1 MKISVA
7 ICTWNRADLLNKTLA
22 NLLNLTDS
30 DDYEFELI
38 VVNNNS
44 TDRTDEVISTYE
56 GRLPLRR
63 IFEQTPGLSNARNA
77 AVRAARGDYIIWTDD
92 DVLVDKDWL
101 IAYARAFIKWPEVV
115 VFGGP
120 IEPWFEGT
128 PPDWLKKGWLHI
140 ADAYAVRDLG
150 NDPIPL
156 SVKGNIIPYG
166 ANFAIRMSE
175 QVRFLYDPKLG
186 LNAGEIIL
194 GEETQVVAS
203 ILSEGFEGRWVP
215 NAKVR
220 HWLPKSRQ
228 SLKYIKK
235 YYIGQGKTMCQTN
248 LNGPSIKIF
257 GYSRRHL
264 RTSIESYVEYLY
276 KKSFSSPDI
285 WLQCLVR
292 ASKNIGQLL
301 GEKILAEK

>member
-7 ICTWNRADLLNKTLA
+7 ICTWNRADLLDKTLA
-22 NLLNLTDS
+22 NLLNLTHSDS
-30 DDYEFELI
+30 YKYELI
-38 VVNNNS
+38 VVNNNC
-44 TDRTDEVISTYE
+44 TDRTDEVINTYE

-77 AVRAARGDYIIWTDD
+77 AVRAATGDYIIWTDD
-92 DVLVDKDWL
+92 DVLADKDWL
-101 IAYARAFIKWPEVV
+101 VAYARAFIKWPEVA

-128 PPDWLKKGWLHI
+128 PPDWLMKNWDHI
-140 ADAYAVRDLG
+140 ADAFAVRDLG
-150 NDPIPL
+150 NEPIPL

-175 QVRFLYDPKLG
+175 QARFLYDPKLG

-194 GEETQVVAS
+194 SEETQVVES
-203 ILSEGFEGRWVP
+203 ILREGFEGRWIP
-215 NAKVR
+215 NAKVK

-235 YYIGQGKTMCQTN
+235 YYIGLGKTRHLTYP
-248 LNGPSIKIF
+248 GAPSVKIF
-257 GYSRRHL
+257 GYSRWLL
-264 RTSIESYVEYLY
+264 RKTMTSYFEYHY
-276 KKSFSSPDI
+276 KKAFSSPDV
-285 WLQCLVR
+285 WLQNLAR
-292 ASKNIGQLL
+292 TYEMIGRLI
-301 GEKILAEK
+301 GEKVMAEK